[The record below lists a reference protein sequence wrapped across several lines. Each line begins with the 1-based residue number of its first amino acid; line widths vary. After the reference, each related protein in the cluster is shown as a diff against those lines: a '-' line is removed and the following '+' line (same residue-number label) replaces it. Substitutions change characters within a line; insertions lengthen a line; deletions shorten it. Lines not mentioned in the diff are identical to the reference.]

1 MSGTKDKL
9 KELAAKKKELNEEQ
23 KALRAEDNAT
33 KDERKKVRSTVAQNR
48 RQIEVSKKAVRQCI
62 LDIYPTIKG
71 VDELMT
77 VGDLADRVIETASV
91 LASNLRSFS
100 ENSEKLVK
108 L

>member
-9 KELAAKKKELNEEQ
+9 KELAAKKKALSEEQ
-23 KALRAEDNAT
+23 KALREEDNAT

-48 RQIEVSKKAVRQCI
+48 RQIEASKKAVRQCV

-71 VDELMT
+71 VNLDMT
-77 VGDLADRVIETASV
+77 VADLADKVTETASV

-100 ENSEKLVK
+100 ENSEKLAK